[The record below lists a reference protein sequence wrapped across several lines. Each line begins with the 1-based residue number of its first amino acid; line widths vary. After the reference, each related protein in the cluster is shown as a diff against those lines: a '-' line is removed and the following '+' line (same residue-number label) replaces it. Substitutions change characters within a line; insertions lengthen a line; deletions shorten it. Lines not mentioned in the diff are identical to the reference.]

1 MQVNGMRP
9 LAEWTVDVFAISLIL
24 RMSDFF
30 DFYHRKKYS
39 DHHPTHPH
47 TREADLVGDR
57 GEDSGHLFWEYR
69 RNLIYFIVLPP
80 QASLLPIQT
89 QSPNP
94 PHRGIPRL
102 PEP

>member
-1 MQVNGMRP
+1 M
-9 LAEWTVDVFAISLIL
+9 LALHVIL
-24 RMSDFF
+24 WMFDFY

-39 DHHPTHPH
+39 DHHPTHPDM
-47 TREADLVGDR
+47 REAVLLGDR
-57 GEDSGHLFWEYR
+57 GEDSGHLLWEYR
-69 RNLIYFIVLPP
+69 RNLIYFIVFPP

-89 QSPNP
+89 QSLNP